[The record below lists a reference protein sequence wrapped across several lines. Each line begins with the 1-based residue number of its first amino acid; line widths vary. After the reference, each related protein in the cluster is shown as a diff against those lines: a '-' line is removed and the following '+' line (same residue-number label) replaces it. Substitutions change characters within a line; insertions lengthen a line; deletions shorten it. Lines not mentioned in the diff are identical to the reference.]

1 MRREMSQ
8 AETGDPSPD
17 LLRIGTVEEALAGLP
32 VAGGRQLRQLRGAL
46 AQPGGDR
53 GREGDDGLAGEVVGR
68 HKAVY
73 GPCGA
78 APSDGVADEHGAA
91 AVPVRGCALQQWNV
105 AQALIAVFAADTAVR
120 VRPVQIL
127 CCVGLGGCEGQIK
140 KGDASGI
147 PLLWG

>member
-1 MRREMSQ
+1 MRLYDSRQRTGCPRASRPLCCEAAFLPIGYMRREMSQ

-17 LLRIGTVEEALAGLP
+17 LLRIGTVGEALAGLP

-46 AQPGGDR
+46 AQPGGGR

-78 APSDGVADEHGAA
+78 APPDGILKCS
-91 AVPVRGCALQQWNV
+91 PSSPALENTG
-105 AQALIAVFAADTAVR
+105 LNGLHKCVF
-120 VRPVQIL
+120 
-127 CCVGLGGCEGQIK
+127 C
-140 KGDASGI
+140 SF
-147 PLLWG
+147 